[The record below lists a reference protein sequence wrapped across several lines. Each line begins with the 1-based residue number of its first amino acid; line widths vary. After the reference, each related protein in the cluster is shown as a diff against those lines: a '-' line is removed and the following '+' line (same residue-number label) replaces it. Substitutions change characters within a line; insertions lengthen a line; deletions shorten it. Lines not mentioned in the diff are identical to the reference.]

1 MEVKMMPGFGWD
13 GYGMMSGYG
22 SLGLVGWIIN
32 LVLTV
37 GILIGLIVLVIW
49 AVRRIT
55 KSQGGSLFSSGQGGG
70 LTTAREILQTR
81 YARGEITREEYKEIL
96 EDIQ

>member
-1 MEVKMMPGFGWD
+1 MMPGFGWD

-37 GILIGLIVLVIW
+37 GILIGLVVLVIW

-55 KSQGGSLFSSGQGGG
+55 KNQGGPLLSSGQGGSG
-70 LTTAREILQTR
+70 LTTAREILQSR
-81 YARGEITREEYKEIL
+81 YAQGEITREEYQQML
-96 EDIQ
+96 EDIR